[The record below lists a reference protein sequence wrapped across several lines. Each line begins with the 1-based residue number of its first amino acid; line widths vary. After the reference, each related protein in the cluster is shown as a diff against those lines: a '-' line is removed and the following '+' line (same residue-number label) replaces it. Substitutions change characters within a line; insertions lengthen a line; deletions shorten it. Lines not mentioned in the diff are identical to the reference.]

1 MSSKPRA
8 TTVKKPQEPRNARSS
23 PAVRRALRGESVS
36 HEPLLSFT
44 RTNYLLMAA
53 GAVLAIIG
61 FVLLRGG
68 DINLAARAVD
78 SERNR
83 HKAPGG
89 KCLGMILR
97 QEALVRLSF
106 HSARAT
112 HLSPSLCAP
121 ARAE

>member
-8 TTVKKPQEPRNARSS
+8 TTAKKPQEPRNARSS
-23 PAVRRALRGESVS
+23 QAVRRALRGESVS

-68 DINLAARAVD
+68 DINLAPVLLVAGYCALI
-78 SERNR
+78 
-83 HKAPGG
+83 P
-89 KCLGMILR
+89 LGIIWR
-97 QEALVRLSF
+97 DKG
-106 HSARAT
+106 
-112 HLSPSLCAP
+112 P
-121 ARAE
+121 AETRVPKSGE